1 MTENIGIAVE
11 DAPRSGEAWGA
22 IIGGALGAA
31 AISVILLIL
40 GSGLGLSV
48 VSPWSGAGA
57 SATAIGVGTVVW
69 LIVVQWVASA
79 FGGYLTGRTRPRGE
93 PSDEVFFRD
102 TANGFLA
109 WALATLLVAAVLTS
123 AISAIVGTGAQVAA
137 TVASGAVQ
145 SAAQGTV
152 SGIGQSAADPTAYLV
167 DSLYRPAAAGAAPGA
182 SPGTAPPTA
191 PGTAAPTA
199 APADSNGPAAVP
211 VGNGPA
217 EASRADA
224 GVGQPG
230 PTGDLRAETG
240 RILVAGMGS
249 DEFPAEDATYLA
261 DQIAAHTGVAPDVAK
276 QRVDAVVQKMQA
288 SKADAKATADATRKA
303 AAKLSLYMFLSL
315 IVGAFVAAAAAALG
329 GIHRDESAV
338 VRGVN
343 RR

>member
-1 MTENIGIAVE
+1 MAFFSGCLAFRY
-11 DAPRSGEAWGA
+11 RSSFFSLFSFDRRANKWLRQRILPLRSRMLRDRAKPGERSSAGRWEPPPFP
-22 IIGGALGAA
+22 
-31 AISVILLIL
+31 SFFLIL

-57 SATAIGVGTVVW
+57 SAAAVGVGTVVW

-109 WALATLLVAAVLTS
+109 WALATLLVAALLTS
-123 AISAIVGTGAQVAA
+123 AISAIVGAGAQVVA
-137 TVASGAVQ
+137 TVVSG
-145 SAAQGTV
+145 AAQGTA

-167 DSLYRPAAAGAAPGA
+167 DSLYRPAAAGADPGA
-182 SPGTAPPTA
+182 SPGTAPATA

-199 APADSNGPAAVP
+199 APADSNGPAAAP

-224 GVGQPG
+224 GVGQPA

-240 RILVAGMGS
+240 KILVAGMGS
-249 DEFPAEDATYLA
+249 DEFPAEDTTYLA
-261 DQIAAHTGVAPDVAK
+261 DQIPPTPALLRTSQSSGSMPSCRRCRRPRPTRRQ
-276 QRVDAVVQKMQA
+276 QR
-288 SKADAKATADATRKA
+288 TPP
-303 AAKLSLYMFLSL
+303 AKLRQSCRSTCSSL
-315 IVGAFVAAAAAALG
+315 
-329 GIHRDESAV
+329 
-338 VRGVN
+338 
-343 RR
+343 